1 MNQIAVHKR
10 FTGWHMLAIMVG
22 FFAVVIF
29 ANGILVFS
37 ALSSWTGLVVENSY
51 VASQTFDI
59 DTERL
64 ATARKY
70 LRHQLHYQDGQLKL
84 DLKTLDGLPAN
95 ATDIKIDIGRPAD
108 NSQDQSLT
116 LISEGDGR
124 FFATS
129 KLASGVW
136 TGNIKGRLNGNS
148 DIVLPFRLIID
159 GNP

>member
-1 MNQIAVHKR
+1 MTQIALHKR

-22 FFAVVIF
+22 FFAVVF
-29 ANGILVFS
+29 FVNGILVFS

-51 VASQTFDI
+51 VASQTFDT

-64 ATARKY
+64 ATARKD

-116 LISEGDGR
+116 LISEGDGH